1 MPMVSVGMI
10 TVDVLDEQ
18 VAASWW
24 RARLGCE
31 YLAQYPGFVMLDL
44 PGTPLRLAFQQV
56 PAVTEGKNRIH
67 LDLVAATDR
76 LAEVVAFTEAGARV
90 LEEHRASEDF
100 AWTVL
105 RDPFGLVFCVSDP
118 H

>member
-1 MPMVSVGMI
+1 MVSVGMI
-10 TVDVLDEQ
+10 TVDVLDERA
-18 VAASWW
+18 AASWW
-24 RARLGCE
+24 RDRLGSE

-44 PGTPLRLAFQQV
+44 PGSPLRLAFQQV
-56 PAVTEGKNRIH
+56 AEVTKGKNRIH
-67 LDLVAATDR
+67 LDLEASTDR
-76 LAEVVAFTEAGARV
+76 SAEVTAFVDAGAQV

-100 AWTVL
+100 AWSVL